1 MTNPLVIEDLV
12 RRYSPEVTA
21 LAGISLSFAAG
32 STAAI
37 VGPSGSGK
45 STLLGL
51 IAGLDRPDGGRVLIE
66 GRDLAV
72 LSERDRS
79 RLRAQRLGFVFQ
91 SYRLMPTLTALENVA
106 LAAELAGLDQPEELA
121 RAWLTRVGL
130 AERVGH
136 LPALLSGGEQQRVA
150 VARALVAGPALILAD
165 EPTGNLDSK
174 TGAAITDLLLGL
186 AQDGN
191 TTLIIVTHD
200 EALARRMARIVRLA
214 DGRVVA
220 DGAP

>member
-1 MTNPLVIEDLV
+1 MTEPLVIEDLV

-21 LAGISLSFAAG
+21 LAGISLAFAAG
-32 STAAI
+32 STTAI

-72 LSERDRS
+72 LSERERS
-79 RLRAQRLGFVFQ
+79 KLRAQRLGFVFQ

-106 LAAELAGLDQPEELA
+106 LAAELAGFDQPDERARTWLA
-121 RAWLTRVGL
+121 RVGL

-174 TGAAITDLLLGL
+174 TGAAITDLLLEL

-200 EALARRMARIVRLA
+200 EALAGRMARIVRLA

>member
-1 MTNPLVIEDLV
+1 MTEPLVIEDLV

-21 LAGISLSFAAG
+21 LAGISLAFAAG
-32 STAAI
+32 STTAI

-72 LSERDRS
+72 LSERERS
-79 RLRAQRLGFVFQ
+79 KLRAQRLGFVFQ

-106 LAAELAGLDQPEELA
+106 LAAELAGFDQPDERARTWLA
-121 RAWLTRVGL
+121 RVGL

-174 TGAAITDLLLGL
+174 TGAAITDLLLEL
-186 AQDGN
+186 TRDGN

-200 EALARRMARIVRLA
+200 EALAGRMARIVRLA

>member
-191 TTLIIVTHD
+191 ATLIIVTHD

>member
-1 MTNPLVIEDLV
+1 MTEPLVIEDLV

-21 LAGISLSFAAG
+21 LAGISLAFAAG
-32 STAAI
+32 STTAI

-72 LSERDRS
+72 LSERERS
-79 RLRAQRLGFVFQ
+79 KLRAQRLGFVFQ

-106 LAAELAGLDQPEELA
+106 LAAELAGFDQPDERARTWLA
-121 RAWLTRVGL
+121 RVGL
-130 AERVGH
+130 AERVRH

-174 TGAAITDLLLGL
+174 TGAAITDLLLEL
-186 AQDGN
+186 TRDGN

>member
-1 MTNPLVIEDLV
+1 MTEPLVIEDLV

-21 LAGISLSFAAG
+21 LAGISLAFAAG
-32 STAAI
+32 STTAI

-72 LSERDRS
+72 LSERERS
-79 RLRAQRLGFVFQ
+79 KLRAQRLGFVFQ

-106 LAAELAGLDQPEELA
+106 LAAELAGFDQPDERARTWLA
-121 RAWLTRVGL
+121 RVGL

-174 TGAAITDLLLGL
+174 TGAAITDLLLEL
-186 AQDGN
+186 TRDGN

>member
-1 MTNPLVIEDLV
+1 MTEPLKIEDLV

-21 LAGISLSFAAG
+21 LAGISLAFAAG
-32 STAAI
+32 STTAI

-66 GRDLAV
+66 GRDLA
-72 LSERDRS
+72 LLGERERS
-79 RLRAQRLGFVFQ
+79 KLRAQRLGFVFQ
-91 SYRLMPTLTALENVA
+91 SYRLLPTLSALENVA
-106 LAAELAGLDQPEELA
+106 LAAELAGLDHPDERARSWLA
-121 RAWLTRVGL
+121 QVGL
-130 AERVGH
+130 AERVSH

-150 VARALVAGPALILAD
+150 IARALVAGPALILAD

-174 TGAAITDLLLGL
+174 TGAAIADLLLGL

-191 TTLIIVTHD
+191 TTLILVTHD

>member
-1 MTNPLVIEDLV
+1 MTEPLVIEDLV

-21 LAGISLSFAAG
+21 LAGISLAFAAG
-32 STAAI
+32 STTAI

-51 IAGLDRPDGGRVLIE
+51 IAGLDQPDGGRVLIE

-72 LSERDRS
+72 LSERERS
-79 RLRAQRLGFVFQ
+79 KLRAQRLGFVFQ

-106 LAAELAGLDQPEELA
+106 LAAELAGFDQPDERARTWLA
-121 RAWLTRVGL
+121 RVGL

-174 TGAAITDLLLGL
+174 TGAAITDLLLEL
-186 AQDGN
+186 TRDGN

-200 EALARRMARIVRLA
+200 EALAGRMARIVRLA